1 MNLILTK
8 LTFIYI
14 LTLISIRITSN
25 RGNTTLLVIKAFITL
40 IGLISS
46 IIRS

>member
-1 MNLILTK
+1 MSLILTK
-8 LTFIYI
+8 STSIYI

-25 RGNTTLLVIKAFITL
+25 KSNTILFIIKAFITL
-40 IGLISS
+40 ISLVSL

>member
-1 MNLILTK
+1 MSLILTK

-25 RGNTTLLVIKAFITL
+25 KSNTTLFIVKAFITL
-40 IGLISS
+40 IGLVSL
-46 IIRS
+46 IIES